1 MSPAP
6 DTSPRDLLREGE
18 TIWRRAEAKRVA
30 LLLDGAS
37 YFGALRSTLLAA
49 RHSVTFVGWD
59 IDSRVR
65 LRGPA
70 SPANDKAPEEFR
82 DFLEYLADRRK
93 DLVIR
98 LLLWDYSILYA
109 LEREPL
115 PAVQLDWR
123 TPSNVVVKLDDALPM
138 GAAHH
143 QKIVIV
149 DDALAFCGGMDIAIN
164 RWDTEDHAPGNPERR
179 DPSGKPYGP
188 YHDVQ
193 MVLDGPAANCL
204 ADLVRMRWKRATGE
218 DIEPVEKASSTWP
231 DEVEPDFDSVDAGI
245 ARTLPKDDDQEAVRE
260 IRDLY
265 LESIRQAERYIY
277 IENQYL
283 TVDEIADA
291 LASRMRDRAEL
302 EALILTPDRPHG
314 WLETKTMGVGQ
325 AQFMA
330 QFDDPAFRDRIRF
343 FNAYTGEGE
352 NRVPVFIHAKL
363 MVVDDRLL
371 RVGSA
376 NLNHRSMGL
385 DSECDI
391 AIEAKDENE
400 QRQIRGILSRLLAH
414 HTGSRTE
421 KVDELLDSGM
431 SLIETVESL
440 SQPERG
446 IRRMTPA
453 AEYSDAISDTL
464 NLVADSE
471 QPLEPGEIIGD
482 MFGGAPRQ
490 SALRRAIRLV
500 TVALVLAAL
509 VFVWNYTPLA
519 DWTDPDKIA
528 RALEAFRAN
537 SMAIP
542 ILLGAYLVGGLLLFP
557 LTALITVTGMV
568 LGPWAGFFCGI
579 TGSLISAA
587 AGFGIGHVAGKS
599 TLTHLLGKR
608 FRRIKRVVTSRSV
621 LAVMV
626 IRMVPVAPYTVV
638 NAALG
643 AVGVGFWPYIA
654 GTLLGLLPGVL
665 ALTVLGDRLLQAW
678 RNPEPLNIIW
688 FVLAILVWLSLAIGL
703 QRLVARIKKD

>member
-1 MSPAP
+1 
-6 DTSPRDLLREGE
+6 
-18 TIWRRAEAKRVA
+18 
-30 LLLDGAS
+30 
-37 YFGALRSTLLAA
+37 
-49 RHSVTFVGWD
+49 
-59 IDSRVR
+59 
-65 LRGPA
+65 
-70 SPANDKAPEEFR
+70 
-82 DFLEYLADRRK
+82 
-93 DLVIR
+93 
-98 LLLWDYSILYA
+98 
-109 LEREPL
+109 
-115 PAVQLDWR
+115 
-123 TPSNVVVKLDDALPM
+123 VVKLDDALPM
-138 GAAHH
+138 GASHH

-149 DDALAFCGGMDIAIN
+149 DDVLAFCGGMDIAVN
-164 RWDTEDHAPGNPERR
+164 RWDTEDHKARNPQRKG
-179 DPSGKPYGP
+179 PSGKAYGP

-204 ADLVRMRWKRATGE
+204 AELVRMRWKRATGE
-218 DIEPVEKASSTWP
+218 DIEPVDKASSIWP
-231 DEVEPDFDSVDAGI
+231 DEVEADFDSVAAGI
-245 ARTLPKDDDQEAVRE
+245 ARTLPEDDDQEAVRE

-265 LESIRQAERYIY
+265 LESIREAERYIY

-283 TVDEIADA
+283 TVDDIADA
-291 LASRMRDRAEL
+291 LATRMRKQAEL
-302 EALILTPDRPHG
+302 EVLILTPDRPHG

-330 QFDDPAFRDRIRF
+330 RLDDPELRDRIGF

-352 NRVPVFIHAKL
+352 NQVPVFIHAKL

-376 NLNHRSMGL
+376 NLNNRSMGL

-391 AIEAKDENE
+391 AIEAQDEKE
-400 QRQIRGILSRLLAH
+400 QRQIRGILIRLLAH
-414 HTGSRTE
+414 HTGSQPA
-421 KVDELLDSGM
+421 KVQELLDSGT
-431 SLIETVESL
+431 SLIETVGSL

-446 IRRMTPA
+446 MRRMEPA
-453 AEYSDAISDTL
+453 EEYRDAIADTL

-471 QPLEPGEIIGD
+471 QPLQPGEIIGD

-500 TVALVLAAL
+500 MVALVLAAL

-519 DWTDPDKIA
+519 NWTDPDKIA
-528 RALEAFRAN
+528 SALETFRAN

-542 ILLGAYLVGGLLLFP
+542 ILLGAYLLGGLLLFP

-568 LGPWAGFFCGI
+568 LGPWIGFFCAI
-579 TGSLISAA
+579 AGSVISAA
-587 AGFGIGHVAGKS
+587 AGFGIGHAAGKS
-599 TLTHLLGKR
+599 TLSHLLGKR

-643 AVGVGFWPYIA
+643 AVGVGFWPYLA
-654 GTLLGLLPGVL
+654 GTVLGLLPGVL

-678 RNPEPLNIIW
+678 RNPDPLNIVW